1 MLNSHFTDQMEA
13 VNLSIGSKDLRGLS
27 TIQWRKLIKLAWIY
41 YVEQKWWYTHPGNDP
56 LLPYQLEWLPSST
69 RPIGMQFVEHP
80 IIRL

>member
-1 MLNSHFTDQMEA
+1 MEA

-27 TIQWRKLIKLAWIY
+27 TIQWRKLIKLPWIY
-41 YVEQKWWYTHPGNDP
+41 NVEQKWWYTHPGNDP
-56 LLPYQLEWLPSST
+56 LLSYQREWLPGST